1 MDMNYLRKLHL
12 TKFLSILNCME
23 QNWMNKNQ
31 CSIGCTGCRKIF
43 RRFLLWPLLGFLV
56 ALENNFIFSQYF
68 HQKLPVK
75 IMIAKLKNA
84 VKSINPIMDVA
95 ECWVHILGCLEKF
108 LDKLPSQWSLPWP
121 LWSPYSAVYF
131 PQYLTNFQLDNS
143 FIFIVFTYCLYTHTP
158 PITRIKFHKS
168 RDICFNWG
176 NPSGTVASTQ

>member
-1 MDMNYLRKLHL
+1 MNYLRKLHL

-95 ECWVHILGCLEKF
+95 EC
-108 LDKLPSQWSLPWP
+108 
-121 LWSPYSAVYF
+121 
-131 PQYLTNFQLDNS
+131 
-143 FIFIVFTYCLYTHTP
+143 
-158 PITRIKFHKS
+158 
-168 RDICFNWG
+168 
-176 NPSGTVASTQ
+176 